1 MKYKRARS
9 ITFLPFTRKRKMVS
23 FKLAGLLA
31 LSYCYRL
38 PMIHR
43 IKVTCW

>member
-9 ITFLPFTRKRKMVS
+9 ITFLPFTRKRKMVL

-31 LSYCYRL
+31 LFSCYCL
-38 PMIHR
+38 PMIHC